1 MRLFLDICTGAGVSA
16 SSGIRPFLPAL
27 ATGALASADVGVDFD
42 GTDFAFL
49 EGFWFLLAVLL
60 ALIVVVALQRAR
72 GADAVE
78 SGPIGAAIAGLAIG
92 IGAVL
97 FAGTL
102 ADHGYAWWPGLI
114 GGAVCAALGQA
125 AARGLFDRVRA
136 RVEPAVREALVVYA
150 DGAALIGAV
159 LSILVPPLAI
169 VLIAFLLWLLIGGRR
184 RAGEKYAGLRILR

>member
-27 ATGALASADVGVDFD
+27 ATGALASADAGIDFE

-60 ALIVVVALQRAR
+60 ALIVVVGLQRAR
-72 GADAVE
+72 GADFVE
-78 SGPIGAAIAGLAIG
+78 SGPVGAAIAGLAIG

-114 GGAVCAALGQA
+114 GGAACAALGQA

-136 RVEPAVREALVVYA
+136 RVEPAVRDALVVYA
-150 DGAALIGAV
+150 DGAALVGAV

-169 VLIAFLLWLLIGGRR
+169 VLLAFLVWLLLGGRR

>member
-1 MRLFLDICTGAGVSA
+1 
-16 SSGIRPFLPAL
+16 
-27 ATGALASADVGVDFD
+27 
-42 GTDFAFL
+42 
-49 EGFWFLLAVLL
+49 
-60 ALIVVVALQRAR
+60 
-72 GADAVE
+72 VE

>member
-1 MRLFLDICTGAGVSA
+1 MRLVLDICTGAGVSA
-16 SSGIRPFLPAL
+16 SAGIRPFLPAL

-49 EGFWFLLAVLL
+49 EGFWFLAGVLA
-60 ALIVVVALQRAR
+60 ALIVVVALQRSR
-72 GADAVE
+72 GVE
-78 SGPIGAAIAGLAIG
+78 FVERGPVGAAVAGLAIG

-114 GGAVCAALGQA
+114 GGAACAALGQA
-125 AARGLFDRVRA
+125 AARGLFERVRA
-136 RVEPAVREALVVYA
+136 RVEAAVRDALVVYA

-169 VLIAFLLWLLIGGRR
+169 LLIAFLLWLLIGGRR